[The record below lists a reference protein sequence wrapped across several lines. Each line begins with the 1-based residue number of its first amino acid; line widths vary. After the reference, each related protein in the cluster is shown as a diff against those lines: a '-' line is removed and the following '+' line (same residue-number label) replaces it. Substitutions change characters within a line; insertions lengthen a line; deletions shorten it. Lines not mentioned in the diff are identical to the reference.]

1 MTVCVHRGKVWLVH
15 VRVCVRIVVMVCMC
29 VRVCV
34 NYDCVHRGKGWLVHV
49 RVCVCMGQGRLER
62 VASGLVRIYM
72 GEGRSNWRVGVCA
85 WAGWEQSRR
94 KKWCVGGKLEGLC
107 KLNYLVNW

>member
-1 MTVCVHRGKVWLVH
+1 MTVCVHRGEGWLVHVLVH
-15 VRVCVRIVVMVCMC
+15 VRVCVHGTREVGEGGFRTCAYI
-29 VRVCV
+29 
-34 NYDCVHRGKGWLVHV
+34 H
-49 RVCVCMGQGRLER
+49 
-62 VASGLVRIYM
+62 

-94 KKWCVGGKLEGLC
+94 NQWCMGGKLEGLC